1 MKFRLIKDLV
11 LNNGFEDIIIMSN
24 GSIIEPNEN
33 EEYVFEKLGKNYTK
47 SDILSKPDIF
57 EKIEEVELKT
67 SLIDQDEEDIVKRW
81 RIQLDVKTSMRK
93 LKEIEAFIKENVSSM
108 L

>member
-1 MKFRLIKDLV
+1 MKFRLVKDLV
-11 LNNGFEDIIIMSN
+11 LNNGFEDIIIMSK
-24 GSIIEPNEN
+24 GSIIEPNDVG
-33 EEYVFEKLGKNYTK
+33 EYVFEKLGKNYTK

-57 EKIEEVELKT
+57 EKIEEVEIKT
-67 SLIDQDEEDIVKRW
+67 SLVDENEEDIVRNW